1 MARKTSL
8 RDFQAYLATR
18 LSNAAKGRGASS
30 WLGIEAGGK
39 PWLVD
44 LSDGGEIVQASLL
57 TPVPLTRPWFVGLA
71 NIRGNLHAV
80 SDFSQFCGGPA
91 IVQNA
96 NARLLLVGAKHGV
109 NAALLVSRMLGL
121 KNPDD
126 FTAEAADISMPVWGV
141 QRFADTQGRIWHK
154 LSVRDLL
161 ADRNFMNIG
170 V

>member
-1 MARKTSL
+1 MSKRTSL

-18 LSNAAKGRGASS
+18 LSDAALGRGASS
-30 WLGIEAGGK
+30 WLGVEAGGE

-44 LSDGGEIVQASLL
+44 LSDGGEIVQAPQL
-57 TPVPLTRPWFVGLA
+57 TPVPLTRPWFVGIA
-71 NIRGNLHAV
+71 NIRGNLYSV
-80 SDFSQFCGGPA
+80 TDFSVFRGGHP

-96 NARLLLVGAKHGV
+96 NARLLLVGSRYGI
-109 NAALLVSRMLGL
+109 NAALLMSRMLGL

-126 FTAEAADISMPVWGV
+126 FTAESADAAMPGWGA
-141 QRFADTQGRIWHK
+141 QRYVDGQGKVWHK

-161 ADRNFMNIG
+161 ADQDFMNIG